1 MRSGTEAVRK
11 ARLPLCHGDPSVG
24 GDGEGKEVGGVGYA
38 VSVIVAV
45 MLEMLWRTGR

>member
-1 MRSGTEAVRK
+1 
-11 ARLPLCHGDPSVG
+11 LCHGDPSVG